1 METGNRQQATGPPAG
16 EAGNRQSRASAAPA
30 ASVAAWFPADCLG
43 KRGLP
48 SVRADLDALVEDLC
62 CRVRAAGEK
71 GLRGRQLAAELC
83 LSGGTRALR
92 LLCRYAIYAK
102 GETSIIGLPG
112 TGYKW
117 SENCPGAA
125 ARMAKHSR
133 SMGLR
138 WLGRSS
144 AYKRA
149 CTGRQLQ
156 LEFR

>member
-1 METGNRQQATGPPAG
+1 MNTGQRQQATGPPAG

-48 SVRADLDALVEDLC
+48 AVRAELDALVDDLC
-62 CRVRAAGEK
+62 SRLRAAGAG
-71 GLRGRQLAAELC
+71 GLRGRQLAAEMALT
-83 LSGGTRALR
+83 GTRALR